1 MSVLRAPFALLTFF
15 TQSVLLAL
23 GQIWSNKTRSLL
35 TTMGIIIGVASVTAV
50 IAALTGL
57 KSNILSDFETIGNN
71 KIAVF
76 SQHPQSG
83 RHRHASWRSIRFGP
97 TDFDTLLEHCPS
109 VESFTR
115 ITGTNADVTFA
126 EESIESARI
135 TGIDSAWHE
144 VDGRTV
150 TMGRPFNLVDET
162 DARPVCLISPQTRD
176 ALRLDRDCVGQSIYI
191 GRTRFLIVGL
201 VEPPAEFSV
210 FDAGGPEHE
219 IFVPFR
225 YVWRLHNGVWMFILV
240 NAVTPE
246 VSDDARAEIR
256 FYLRKQ
262 LELRP
267 EDPDTF
273 RIEVVEQFVQVFSRV
288 AGAITMV
295 AGGIVGVSLLVG
307 GVGIMNIM
315 LVSVS
320 ERTREIGLRK
330 AVGATGSAILLQF
343 LIEAVTLCSVG
354 GLLGIAGGQLLTVIM
369 GMIPGAHLERAYIP
383 VWAIVVSIG
392 FSAMVGV
399 FFGMFPAVKAAR
411 LDPIEALRHE

>member
-1 MSVLRAPFALLTFF
+1 MLMFF

-57 KSNILSDFETIGNN
+57 KANILADFETIGNN

-76 SQHPQSG
+76 SQHPQTG
-83 RHRHASWRSIRFGP
+83 RHRQASWLSIRFGP
-97 TDFDTLLEHCPS
+97 EDFNELLEHCPS
-109 VESFTR
+109 VETFTR
-115 ITGTNADVTFA
+115 ITGTNDNITFGD
-126 EESIESARI
+126 ESIEGARI
-135 TGIDSAWHE
+135 TGIDASWHE
-144 VDGRTV
+144 VDGRSV
-150 TMGRPFNLVDET
+150 TLGRPFNLIDEQ

-176 ALRLDRDCVGQSIYI
+176 ALRLDRDCIGQSIYI

-201 VEPPAEFSV
+201 VEPPAEFNV
-210 FDAGGPEHE
+210 FGAGGPDHE
-219 IFVPFR
+219 IYVPFR
-225 YVWRLHNGVWMFILV
+225 YVWRQSSMWMFIV
-240 NAVTPE
+240 ANAVTPE
-246 VSDDARAEIR
+246 VSDEARAEIR

-267 EDPDTF
+267 DDPDTF
-273 RIEVVEQFVQVFSRV
+273 RIEVVEQFVQTFSKV

-295 AGGIVGVSLLVG
+295 AGGIVGISLLVG

-330 AVGATGSAILLQF
+330 AVGATGNAILLQF

-354 GLLGIAGGQLLTVIM
+354 GLIGIAGGQLLTVVM
-369 GMIPGAHLERAYIP
+369 GMIPGAYLERAYIP
-383 VWAIVVSIG
+383 AWAIIVSIG

>member
-1 MSVLRAPFALLTFF
+1 MKFIKAPLTFLLF
-15 TQSVLLAL
+15 LTQSVTLAL
-23 GQIWSNKTRSLL
+23 GQIWSNKVRSLL

-57 KSNILSDFETIGNN
+57 RANILADFEVIGNN
-71 KIAVF
+71 KIAIF
-76 SQHPQSG
+76 ANRPDTG
-83 RHRHASWRSIRFGP
+83 RHRQASWRVIQLRPS
-97 TDFDTLLEHCPS
+97 DFTGMLEHCPS

-115 ITGTNADVTFA
+115 ITGDSTDVTFG
-126 EESIESARI
+126 EHSIEGARI
-135 TGIDSAWHE
+135 TGIEPAWHQ

-150 TMGRPFNLVDET
+150 TMGRPFNLVDEAE
-162 DARPVCLISPQTRD
+162 ARPVCLISPDTRD
-176 ALRLDRDCVGQSIYI
+176 KLRLDRDCTGQSIYI
-191 GRTRFLIVGL
+191 NRTRFLIVGL
-201 VEPPAEFSV
+201 VEPPAEFNMIPS
-210 FDAGGPEHE
+210 GGPEHE
-219 IFVPFR
+219 IFIPFSTAWKR
-225 YVWRLHNGVWMFILV
+225 GGHWMFVLA

-246 VSDDARAEIR
+246 ASEDARAEIR
-256 FYLRKQ
+256 FFLRSRR
-262 LELRP
+262 ELRP

-273 RIEVVEQFVQVFSRV
+273 GINLVEAFVQVFNKV
-288 AGAITMV
+288 ALGITMV

-330 AVGATGSAILLQF
+330 AVGAPPSAILMQF
-343 LIEAVTLCSVG
+343 LVEAVTLCSVG
-354 GLLGIAGGQLLTVIM
+354 GLAGIAGGQVLTIIM
-369 GMIPGAHLERAYIP
+369 GVIPGAQLDRAYIP
-383 VWAIVVSIG
+383 MWAIIVSIG

>member
-1 MSVLRAPFALLTFF
+1 MIKAPLVLLLFLY
-15 TQSVLLAL
+15 QSITLAL
-23 GQIWSNKTRSLL
+23 GQIWSNKVRSLL

-57 KSNILSDFETIGNN
+57 RANILADFEVIGNN

-76 SQHPQSG
+76 SQRPDSG
-83 RHRHASWRSIRFGP
+83 RHRQASWRSILLRP
-97 TDFDTLLEHCPS
+97 SDFDGMLEHCPS
-109 VESFTR
+109 VEAFTR
-115 ITGTNADVTFA
+115 ITGESTDVTFGDQ
-126 EESIESARI
+126 SIESARI
-135 TGIDSAWHE
+135 TGIEPAWHQ

-150 TMGRPFNLVDET
+150 TLGRPFNLVDEAE
-162 DARPVCLISPQTRD
+162 ARPVCLVSPDTRD
-176 ALRLDRDCVGQSIYI
+176 KLRLDRDCTGQSIYI

-201 VEPPAEFSV
+201 VEPPAEFNMIPT
-210 FDAGGPEHE
+210 GGPEHE
-219 IFVPFR
+219 IFIPFSTS
-225 YVWRLHNGVWMFILV
+225 WRRSGGNWMFVLV
-240 NAVTPE
+240 NAVSPE

-256 FYLRKQ
+256 FFLRSKR
-262 LELRP
+262 ELRP

-273 RIEVVEQFVQVFSRV
+273 GINVVEAFVQVFNKV
-288 AGAITMV
+288 AVAITMV

-330 AVGATGSAILLQF
+330 AVGAPPSAILLQF
-343 LIEAVTLCSVG
+343 LIEAITLCSVG
-354 GLLGIAGGQLLTVIM
+354 GLAGIAGGQLLTILM
-369 GMIPGAHLERAYIP
+369 GVIPGARLDRAYIP
-383 VWAIVVSIG
+383 MWAIVVSIG
-392 FSAMVGV
+392 FSALVGV

>member
-1 MSVLRAPFALLTFF
+1 MSLLRAPFAMLTFL

-35 TTMGIIIGVASVTAV
+35 TTLGIIIGVASVTAV
-50 IAALTGL
+50 IAALSGL
-57 KSNILSDFETIGNN
+57 KANILADFETIGNN
-71 KIAVF
+71 KIALF
-76 SQHPQSG
+76 SQHPQTG
-83 RHRHASWRSIRFGP
+83 RHRHASWRSIRFEP
-97 TDFDTLLEHCPS
+97 DDFNTLLEHCPS
-109 VESFTR
+109 VEAFTR
-115 ITGTNADVTFA
+115 ITGTNSDVTFGDQ
-126 EESIESARI
+126 SIESARI

-150 TMGRPFNLVDET
+150 TLGRPFNLVDEEE
-162 DARPVCLISPQTRD
+162 ARPVCLISPQTRD
-176 ALRLDRDCVGQSIYI
+176 ELRLDRDPIGQSIYI

-201 VEPPAEFSV
+201 LEPPAEFNV
-210 FDAGGPEHE
+210 FGAGGPTHE
-219 IFVPFR
+219 IFVPFQ
-225 YVWRLHNGVWMFILV
+225 YVWRKTGGGWMFVLL

-246 VSDDARAEIR
+246 ASQDARAEIR

-273 RIEVVEQFVQVFSRV
+273 RIEVVEQFVQTFSKV

-307 GVGIMNIM
+307 GVGIMNVM

-330 AVGATGSAILLQF
+330 AVGATATAILLQF

-354 GLLGIAGGQLLTVIM
+354 GLMGIAGGQLLTTLM
-369 GMIPGAHLERAYIP
+369 GMIPKAHLERAYIP
-383 VWAIVVSIG
+383 LWAILISIG
-392 FSAMVGV
+392 FSALVGV
-399 FFGMFPAVKAAR
+399 FFGMFPAVKASR